1 MQFTRF
7 VFAAAIAVFA
17 GAFIV
22 QFPFEFASPVPA
34 PEPAAEA
41 APQSCQILNSC
52 G

>member
-1 MQFTRF
+1 MQFTRI
-7 VFAAAIAVFA
+7 VFAGVVAVFA
-17 GAFIV
+17 GLSFV
-22 QFPFEFASPVPA
+22 VASPVPA